1 MTDKAG
7 MTTKE
12 IIQELKHWIDSGNDL
27 NKSKLKTCNELGI
40 DYMKVQSI
48 VNTTTIGLYALSI
61 QATR

>member
-12 IIQELKHWIDSGNDL
+12 IIKELKHWIDLGNDL
-27 NKSKLKTCNELGI
+27 NESKLKTCNELGI

-48 VNTTTIGLYALSI
+48 VNTTTIGLYCLSI

>member
-12 IIQELKHWIDSGNDL
+12 IIQELKHWIDLGNDL
-27 NKSKLKTCNELGI
+27 NESKLKTCNELGI

-48 VNTTTIGLYALSI
+48 VNTTTIGLYCLSI